1 MLFLCLIKLNIPIL
15 PVRGRFLYI
24 FGIKNDRNPLK
35 NVELIQGFFILCIFA
50 QVNTVFDEFS
60 EKNIYMVQAFPL
72 SAGVWGTFS
81 LCFRTDNGCG
91 VRTVALL
98 CVCRVEGSAPFVASE
113 SCRITER

>member
-60 EKNIYMVQAFPL
+60 EKNIYMVSPFPP
-72 SAGVWGTFS
+72 SAGVWCAFS
-81 LCFRTDNGCG
+81 FCLWIDYGCG
-91 VRTVALL
+91 V
-98 CVCRVEGSAPFVASE
+98 
-113 SCRITER
+113 